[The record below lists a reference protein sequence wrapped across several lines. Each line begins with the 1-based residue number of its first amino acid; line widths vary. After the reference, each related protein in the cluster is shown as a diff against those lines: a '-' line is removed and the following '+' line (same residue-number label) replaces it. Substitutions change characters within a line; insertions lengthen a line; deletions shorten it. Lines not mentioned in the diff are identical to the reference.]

1 MPYQHHSLRLAVS
14 GEEGQVRLVLIDHYE
29 WWRDHGYIPSSGKP
43 VWIVEDEAEEFHH
56 IFFDDNI
63 HNDPSDS
70 IVAVRVRKQGSEA
83 FVPLTGEQTLDLQG
97 RYLVRVPTIEPALN
111 QRWFLEQIA
120 RCEEK
125 NERDR
130 SCHV

>member
-1 MPYQHHSLRLAVS
+1 MGGHRTSPRSQVTDENLALGMIQGHRDRNGVFACM
-14 GEEGQVRLVLIDHYE
+14 DHYE

-83 FVPLTGEQTLDLQG
+83 FVPLTGEQTLDLQ
-97 RYLVRVPTIEPALN
+97 
-111 QRWFLEQIA
+111 
-120 RCEEK
+120 
-125 NERDR
+125 
-130 SCHV
+130 